1 MLGSQS
7 AVRTV
12 VEELEVGHDAYSFF
26 YLHTVCITQFVYIRI
41 LQVVHAIQ

>member
-12 VEELEVGHDAYSFF
+12 VEELEVGHDAYSI
-26 YLHTVCITQFVYIRI
+26 YTQFVLHSLYT
-41 LQVVHAIQ
+41 LGSYKLYKPDSS

>member
-12 VEELEVGHDAYSFF
+12 VEELEVGHA
-26 YLHTVCITQFVYIRI
+26 HI
-41 LQVVHAIQ
+41 LIFLFTHSLYTLGSYKLYKPDSS